1 MAATPGKPSFGPLL
15 FDANEVEDAHSDDVN
30 GVEDAHSD
38 GQDHTVPRRRGEHER
53 PEQERSGHA
62 QIKAWLDKLTAR
74 STPGEELGEPPDLHA
89 LIMDGTITLDD
100 LQQYEYELKAAM
112 DALHIARAKSEHDR
126 DTQIMMIADKVVT
139 AARRTGDAK
148 LLAAYEQTIKYSR
161 EVARTRAKQAAQEA
175 VRERIARGR

>member
-1 MAATPGKPSFGPLL
+1 MAATPGKPSSGPLL
-15 FDANEVEDAHSDDVN
+15 FDVNEVEDAHADDANEVEDAHADD
-30 GVEDAHSD
+30 
-38 GQDHTVPRRRGEHER
+38 QDNTVPRRGEQAQ

-74 STPGEELGEPPDLHA
+74 SIPGEELGEPPDLHA

-100 LQQYEYELKAAM
+100 LRQYEHELKAAM
-112 DALHIARAKSEHDR
+112 DALHIARAKFEHDR

-148 LLAAYEQTIKYSR
+148 LLEAYEQTIKYSR
-161 EVARTRAKQAAQEA
+161 EVAKARAKQAAQE
-175 VRERIARGR
+175 VERERIARGR